1 MPLWIGPAV
10 KWGLILAL
18 VLTGWGFL
26 RWVLRRAEQSQAAKD
41 EVARLRQQREED
53 NRKLAAALAAEEVR
67 RAARRDPVT
76 GLPVDM
82 GVQSRPK
89 PDTRPV
95 PEPPAS

>member
-1 MPLWIGPAV
+1 MPLWIGPAM
-10 KWGLILAL
+10 KWGLILAV
-18 VLTGWGFL
+18 VLSGWAFL

-67 RAARRDPVT
+67 RAARRDPVS
-76 GLPVDM
+76 GLPGDL

-89 PDTRPV
+89 PDDRPV
-95 PEPPAS
+95 AKPPAG